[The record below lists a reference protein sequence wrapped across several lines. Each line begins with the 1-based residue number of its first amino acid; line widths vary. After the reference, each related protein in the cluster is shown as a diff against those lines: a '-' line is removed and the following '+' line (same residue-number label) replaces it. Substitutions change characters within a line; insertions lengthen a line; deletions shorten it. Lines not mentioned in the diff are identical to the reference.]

1 MEIQAGRIFAKEFGL
16 HSLTGKKF
24 LMTCVIAVEFWELCN
39 EGCEASVEFG
49 GMFYHPL
56 CAGRTSDTD
65 LEISAMRHWFSFAWT
80 QVTQVLNQ

>member
-1 MEIQAGRIFAKEFGL
+1 
-16 HSLTGKKF
+16 
-24 LMTCVIAVEFWELCN
+24 MTCVITFEFRELCN

-49 GMFYHPL
+49 AMFYHPL

-80 QVTQVLNQ
+80 QVLNQ